1 MTVSSG
7 FSEMELSQLLS
18 HGGFSCNCGKHHHT
32 EVENVIICHGAL
44 EQIPQQ
50 LAAHGAAKP
59 FLLADGNTYRAAGQ
73 RVVSILEENK
83 IPYSCYIY
91 PQQHLEPDEFALGQ
105 AVMNF
110 DRECDWIIGIGSGTL
125 NDIAKIAAQCTGRKY
140 MTVAT
145 APSMDGYASGNSSM
159 ISAGI
164 KVTLPSA
171 CPTVII
177 GDLDVICQAPMN
189 MLQAGLGDMLAKY
202 VSICEWRISHLIN
215 DEYYCG
221 NIASLV
227 RRSLKKCIQSAE
239 NLIKR
244 DSSAVASVME
254 GLIMSGIAMSFAGV
268 SRPASG
274 IEHYF
279 SHIWDMRAL
288 EFKTNQDLHGIQV
301 GIGTI
306 LTLKIYEY
314 LKAVQPDRE
323 KALEYVNQ
331 FDLKKHQH
339 FLHQFLGSS
348 ASDLTKLE
356 QREGK
361 YDKDKHALRLE
372 RILQHW
378 NDIMEIINE
387 ELPTRSEATG
397 LLKSIG
403 APVSAKE
410 LGFSAELVRQTF
422 IATKD
427 IRDKYSASRLLWDLG
442 ELDRAAEQLIQ
453 VIP

>member
-1 MTVSSG
+1 M
-7 FSEMELSQLLS
+7 
-18 HGGFSCNCGKHHHT
+18 
-32 EVENVIICHGAL
+32 
-44 EQIPQQ
+44 
-50 LAAHGAAKP
+50 
-59 FLLADGNTYRAAGQ
+59 
-73 RVVSILEENK
+73 
-83 IPYSCYIY
+83 
-91 PQQHLEPDEFALGQ
+91 
-105 AVMNF
+105 
-110 DRECDWIIGIGSGTL
+110 
-125 NDIAKIAAQCTGRKY
+125 
-140 MTVAT
+140 
-145 APSMDGYASGNSSM
+145 
-159 ISAGI
+159 
-164 KVTLPSA
+164 
-171 CPTVII
+171 
-177 GDLDVICQAPMN
+177 
-189 MLQAGLGDMLAKY
+189 
-202 VSICEWRISHLIN
+202 
-215 DEYYCG
+215 

-227 RRSLKKCIQSAE
+227 RRSLNKCIQSAE

-339 FLHQFLGSS
+339 FLHQLLGSS

-372 RILQHW
+372 RILQHR

>member
-1 MTVSSG
+1 M
-7 FSEMELSQLLS
+7 
-18 HGGFSCNCGKHHHT
+18 
-32 EVENVIICHGAL
+32 
-44 EQIPQQ
+44 
-50 LAAHGAAKP
+50 
-59 FLLADGNTYRAAGQ
+59 LADGNTYRAAGQ

-331 FDLKKHQH
+331 FDLKNTSI
-339 FLHQFLGSS
+339 FFISF
-348 ASDLTKLE
+348 
-356 QREGK
+356 
-361 YDKDKHALRLE
+361 
-372 RILQHW
+372 W
-378 NDIMEIINE
+378 VPV
-387 ELPTRSEATG
+387 LP
-397 LLKSIG
+397 I
-403 APVSAKE
+403 
-410 LGFSAELVRQTF
+410 
-422 IATKD
+422 
-427 IRDKYSASRLLWDLG
+427 
-442 ELDRAAEQLIQ
+442 
-453 VIP
+453 